1 MVEMP
6 GDRTTRFARAADV
19 PLPTDRGRRRRCVIA
34 SAAIV
39 GFAAVLV
46 VCAHRSASPV
56 RGHAPAL
63 TACHSSM
70 AWTAVLPGAPTAL
83 ARVSRPALHGTFW
96 VGLLSLASGVAVVR
110 LAAFLRTVRIGS
122 RCGH

>member
-1 MVEMP
+1 MVNMP
-6 GDRTTRFARAADV
+6 AGRTTCFTQSADAA
-19 PLPTDRGRRRRCVIA
+19 LAKDRGRRRRCVIA

-39 GFAAVLV
+39 SFAAVLV
-46 VCAHRSASPV
+46 VCAHRSASPA

-63 TACHSSM
+63 TACHSGM
-70 AWTAVLPGAPTAL
+70 TWTAVLPGAPTAL
-83 ARVSRPALHGTFW
+83 ARASRPALHATVW

>member
-1 MVEMP
+1 MTGV
-6 GDRTTRFARAADV
+6 RTTRFVRTADAT
-19 PLPTDRGRRRRCVIA
+19 LPTDRSRARRCVIA

-39 GFAAVLV
+39 SFAAVLV
-46 VCAHRSASPV
+46 LCAHRSSSPA
-56 RGHAPAL
+56 RGHPPAL
-63 TACHSSM
+63 TACHNSVT
-70 AWTAVLPGAPTAL
+70 WTAVLPGSPTGL
-83 ARVSRPALHGTFW
+83 AQASRPALHGAFW